1 MGIQSAMSEDVAQP
15 ELHSAAVPQSAAVPV
30 SARKL
35 GHSPVLDG
43 LRGIAIVLVMLTH
56 TSVLPNGYVGVDL
69 FFALSGFLITT
80 LLYEEWDRAGTIS
93 LRRFYRRRARR
104 LLPGLGV
111 LLVIALTVDLAIYP
125 MTGWSFGLKAL
136 TSTLFVNNWVA
147 ATGHA
152 KDLGSLNPT
161 WSLAQEEQ
169 FYLVWPLLLVLMLRR
184 RMRPQLVAVLLV
196 AMIIALVLLS
206 PHSHSYQVYYSPF
219 TRAAELLFGCL
230 GAVVWRHRLASPPR
244 DRIES
249 LGQELSARGVRLPS
263 WAAGWAGSLGLGRGV
278 GFWGSAG
285 SWRSFVACVLAYMFA
300 RLLFNYQL
308 TTEQIYLRACLI
320 AVPLIMTLL
329 SAPASL
335 IARLIGVAPLRYLGR
350 ISYSLYLFHLLT
362 RNVVY
367 HYRPHGSNDLN
378 ALLTFAVSIALATVS
393 WKLLESRVLAH
404 GVDRRASADSRPSAS
419 PRPVAKPAIL
429 A

>member
-1 MGIQSAMSEDVAQP
+1 
-15 ELHSAAVPQSAAVPV
+15 
-30 SARKL
+30 
-35 GHSPVLDG
+35 VLDG

-93 LRRFYRRRARR
+93 LTRFYKRRARR
-104 LLPGLGV
+104 LLPALGV
-111 LLVIALTVDLAIYP
+111 LIVVALVVDLVVYP
-125 MTGWSFGLKAL
+125 MTGWSFGVKAL
-136 TSTLFVNNWVA
+136 TSTMFVNNWVA

-152 KDLGSLNPT
+152 RDLGALNPT

-184 RMRPQLVAVLLV
+184 RMRPELVATLLVGMIVLLV
-196 AMIIALVLLS
+196 LIS
-206 PHSHSYQVYYSPF
+206 PHGHNYQVYYSPF

-230 GAVVWRHRLASPPR
+230 GAVIWRHRMVWRSAN
-244 DRIES
+244 RI
-249 LGQELSARGVRLPS
+249 R
-263 WAAGWAGSLGLGRGV
+263 SLGLKLPSLSHARAGGIGV
-278 GFWGSAG
+278 GRSPAL
-285 SWRSFVACVLAYMFA
+285 WRSFVACALAYMFA

-308 TTEQIYLRACLI
+308 DTEQIYLRSCLI

-335 IARLIGVAPLRYLGR
+335 MARLIASPPLRYLGR

-367 HYRPHGSNDLN
+367 HYRPHGSIDLN
-378 ALLTFAVSIALATVS
+378 ALLTIAISVALASVS
-393 WKLLESRVLAH
+393 WKLLESRVLA
-404 GVDRRASADSRPSAS
+404 RPMPERSSAPSHPLAASRPLAQPPVLAEQSA
-419 PRPVAKPAIL
+419 L

>member
-1 MGIQSAMSEDVAQP
+1 
-15 ELHSAAVPQSAAVPV
+15 
-30 SARKL
+30 
-35 GHSPVLDG
+35 VLDG

-93 LRRFYRRRARR
+93 LTRFYKRRARR
-104 LLPGLGV
+104 LLPALGV
-111 LLVIALTVDLAIYP
+111 LIVVALVVDLVVYP
-125 MTGWSFGLKAL
+125 MTGWSFGVKAL
-136 TSTLFVNNWVA
+136 TSTMFVNNWVA

-152 KDLGSLNPT
+152 RDLGALNPT

-169 FYLVWPLLLVLMLRR
+169 FYLIWPLLLLLMLRR
-184 RMRPQLVAVLLV
+184 RMRPELVAAFLVGMIVLLV
-196 AMIIALVLLS
+196 LIS
-206 PHSHSYQVYYSPF
+206 PHGHNYQVYYSPF

-230 GAVVWRHRLASPPR
+230 GAVIWRHRMVWHSAN
-244 DRIES
+244 RI
-249 LGQELSARGVRLPS
+249 R
-263 WAAGWAGSLGLGRGV
+263 SLGLKLPSFTGGRTGP
-278 GFWGSAG
+278 SADARAG
-285 SWRSFVACVLAYMFA
+285 GTGRARSSTLWRSFVACVLAYMFA

-308 TTEQIYLRACLI
+308 DTEQIYLRACLI

-335 IARLIGVAPLRYLGR
+335 MARLIASAPLRYLGR

-367 HYRPHGSNDLN
+367 HYRPHGSIDLN
-378 ALLTFAVSIALATVS
+378 ALLTIAISVALASVS
-393 WKLLESRVLAH
+393 WKLLESRVLARPMRE
-404 GVDRRASADSRPSAS
+404 GSSAPSHPLAHSRPLAQ
-419 PRPVAKPAIL
+419 PAVL
-429 A
+429 AEQGALA

>member
-1 MGIQSAMSEDVAQP
+1 
-15 ELHSAAVPQSAAVPV
+15 
-30 SARKL
+30 
-35 GHSPVLDG
+35 VLDG

-93 LRRFYRRRARR
+93 LTRFYKRRARR
-104 LLPGLGV
+104 LLPALGV
-111 LLVIALTVDLAIYP
+111 LIMVALVVDLVVYP
-125 MTGWSFGLKAL
+125 MTGWSFGVKAL
-136 TSTLFVNNWVA
+136 TSTMFVNNWVA

-152 KDLGSLNPT
+152 RDLGALNPT

-169 FYLVWPLLLVLMLRR
+169 FYLIWPLLLLLMLRR
-184 RMRPQLVAVLLV
+184 RMRPELVAAFLVGMIVLLV
-196 AMIIALVLLS
+196 LIS
-206 PHSHSYQVYYSPF
+206 PHGHNYQVYYSPF

-230 GAVVWRHRLASPPR
+230 GAVIWRHRMVWRSAN
-244 DRIES
+244 RI
-249 LGQELSARGVRLPS
+249 R
-263 WAAGWAGSLGLGRGV
+263 SLGLKLPSLSGGRTCARSDV
-278 GFWGSAG
+278 PKASSRARAG
-285 SWRSFVACVLAYMFA
+285 GTGRARSSTLWRSFVACLLAYMFA

-308 TTEQIYLRACLI
+308 DTEQIYLRSCLI

-335 IARLIGVAPLRYLGR
+335 MARLIASAPLRYLGR

-367 HYRPHGSNDLN
+367 HYRPHGSIDLN
-378 ALLTFAVSIALATVS
+378 ALLTIAISVALASVS
-393 WKLLESRVLAH
+393 WKLLESRVLA
-404 GVDRRASADSRPSAS
+404 RPMPERSSAPSHALTQ
-419 PRPVAKPAIL
+419 PPVL
-429 A
+429 AEQGALA